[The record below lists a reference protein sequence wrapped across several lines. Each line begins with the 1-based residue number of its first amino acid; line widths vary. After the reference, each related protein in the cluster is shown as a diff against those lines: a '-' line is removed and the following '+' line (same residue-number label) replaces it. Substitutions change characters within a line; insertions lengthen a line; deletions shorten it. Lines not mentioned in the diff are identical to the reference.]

1 MHFGS
6 SNWPNY
12 RILTEKIVAYVLSFS
27 EHPKLSNSDQKRV
40 TYGQINFRV
49 LFYQPCSLLS
59 GQRQTNVIST
69 IETTKLGKA
78 QNMKVIGYRISFPEL
93 QENLNSDLR

>member
-1 MHFGS
+1 MTK
-6 SNWPNY
+6 
-12 RILTEKIVAYVLSFS
+12 LTSKFHETQNIKVLALNLSFP
-27 EHPKLSNSDQKRV
+27 EHPKLLDLDKKRV
-40 TYGQINFRV
+40 TYGQINFRFLV
-49 LFYQPCSLLS
+49 SQPCSLLS